1 MAGRRIHPPIFQDG
15 ADFYEWEREIEIWS
29 MVTDIPVDKQ
39 AAAIYL
45 SLEGKARECCKSI
58 KVDELKGSNGKE
70 KLMNKLQELYAVDNE
85 QRIYQAYE
93 EFENYARPTTSTM
106 TDFLNEWERRYNQL
120 KARDIELPDAVLAYR
135 LLKSANLSS
144 EKQALV
150 RATVSKLTLENMK
163 KQIKAIFDSS
173 AISDLSEQASAIK
186 LEQNAMYTQSMEND
200 CEEVFYN
207 RNKFIRGRGGFR
219 GSRGRGNYTYQG
231 GSRGYF
237 AGQHTERAAA
247 SGDTGSGDTSRT
259 RRTNPPTRSG
269 LPSRCVVCESIYHW
283 AKDCPHNKKVNQT
296 MFTKDIDIGTMNN
309 FVHETLNQAVLDSGC
324 SKTVCGEKWYKNFVE
339 SCSSKQRSEIKEK
352 QCKPSIFR
360 FGDGRE
366 VTSKMTVIL
375 PVTIGHTKVNLE
387 TDIVEADIPLLLSK
401 YSMKKADTTIDFST
415 DMVTMFGEKI
425 KLNFA
430 SSGHYMVP
438 LFPEHEILTATVI
451 EKLGEGSSL
460 KKNATKLHLQFGHA
474 SGHRIIQLLKD
485 AGNNDED
492 LFKIV
497 NDVVEECD
505 ICKLY
510 HKNKSRPVVGF
521 NLARDFNEVVSM
533 DLKFIESHG
542 ILHLIDNATKFS
554 SAAVLKSKRKEEIVE
569 KLFQH
574 WIQIFGSPDN
584 FLSDNGGEFNNDLMR
599 ELGELLNTRILTTAA
614 ESPWSNGV
622 TERHNALLAGM
633 VEKVMEDTNCSLEI
647 AVAWSVS
654 AKNALKNVHGFSP
667 NQLVFGR
674 NPNIPTVLNSK
685 PPALEGTTSSELIA
699 EHLNAMHVARKSYI
713 QAEASEKL
721 RRALQK
727 KTRTATVHTYKTG
740 EEVYYK
746 RNNSKRWHGPG
757 IVIGGI
763 NKQVFVKHGG
773 SVLRVNPCHLQH
785 VKRNLN
791 QSNEFSEMDNEPVN
805 GTVEA
810 NGNDEVPDQNDADA
824 AGEEATLLEEAEEME
839 MPSDFVGNA
848 DDDCLQE
855 QPEAPQGTD
864 GDPTSVHLQ
873 NPDAD
878 VTDGNQTDRKVTKE
892 PKEPRALQNLRAFNK
907 AGRKED
913 ILLSSGDKVNP
924 PKGSRIKYK
933 LSEEDEWATANV
945 LTENI
950 NQLLFLQT
958 GQHHKHAPEP
968 LITSDIH
975 EWEYANEEIL
985 AVNVDTS
992 DVLEAKMKE
1001 IENLRGHNIFTE
1013 VPREERKEPAIGSR
1027 WVITEKF
1034 KDGEKVT
1041 KARLVA
1047 KGFQEDNDLK
1057 RDSPTCLKENL
1068 RIVIAIAASEKWKI
1082 KSLDIKSAFLQG
1094 KEIER
1099 EVYLIP
1105 PPEASSSETL
1115 WKLNKVIYGLS
1126 DASRMWYLKVKEVL
1140 EQLGMKMSIY
1150 DEALFYYKEDGHLC
1164 GLIALHVDDFLHV
1177 GNKRFEETVIY
1188 KIKELFEISQEH
1200 DQFFNYLGL
1209 EIAQTSEGITFSQF
1223 NYIDQLTPLEG
1234 EATKTDLK
1242 SKIGQLAW
1250 VAGQTRPDISFDTCQ
1265 ASVNPA
1271 NENNDSVKRIN
1282 KCIKRLK
1289 ARNQVIKF
1297 VPIDFTSARIICF
1310 ADAAFANLHNG
1321 ASQGGFIVFLECKNK
1336 CIPLFWQSKK
1346 LRRVVKST
1354 LSAETMALMGG
1365 SEHCFLL
1372 KSIIKEILNV
1382 DLLITVLTDSESLTD
1397 SLATSKTLEDKR
1409 LKVDICVVRDYLK
1422 KGEIHQVCW
1431 VPTDKQLAD
1440 SLTKAGANPAK
1451 LLEVLQSARL
1461 QLD

>member
-1 MAGRRIHPPIFQDG
+1 MAGRRIHPPMFKDG
-15 ADFYEWEREIEIWS
+15 DDFYEWEREIEIWT
-29 MVTDIPVDKQ
+29 MVTDIPEDKQ

-58 KVDELKGSNGKE
+58 KADELKGNAGKV
-70 KLMNKLQELYAVDNE
+70 KLMDKLKELYAVDNE

-93 EFENYARPTTSTM
+93 EFENYARPTTGTM

-120 KARDIELPDAVLAYR
+120 KAREIVLPPAVLAYR

-150 RATVSKLTLENMK
+150 RATISKLTLEDMK

-173 AISDLSEQASAIK
+173 AISDLSEQTNAIK
-186 LEQNAMYTQSMEND
+186 LEQDAMYTQSMEND
-200 CEEVFYN
+200 CEEVFYS
-207 RNKFIRGRGGFR
+207 RNKFVRGRGGFR
-219 GSRGRGNYTYQG
+219 GSRGRGNNTYQG
-231 GSRGYF
+231 GSRGHF
-237 AGQHTERAAA
+237 VNQHTEGADA
-247 SGDTGSGDTSRT
+247 SGYTSKSRK
-259 RRTNPPTRSG
+259 TNPLTRSG
-269 LPSRCVVCESIYHW
+269 LPSRCAICESIFHW
-283 AKDCPHNKKVNQT
+283 AKDCPHKDRVHQT
-296 MFTKDIDIGTMNN
+296 MFTKDIDIGAMNN

-339 SCSSKQRSEIKEK
+339 SSASKQSEIKEK
-352 QCKPSIFR
+352 QCKPSTFR
-360 FGDGRE
+360 FGDGRG

-375 PVTIGHTKVNLE
+375 PVTIGHMKVNIE
-387 TDIVEADIPLLLSK
+387 TDVVEADIPLLLSK

-451 EKLGEGSSL
+451 EGLEGRSL

-485 AGNNDED
+485 AGNHDED

-533 DLKFIESHG
+533 DIKFIESHG

-569 KLFQH
+569 KIFQN

-584 FLSDNGGEFNNDLMR
+584 FFSDNGGEFNNELMR

-614 ESPWSNGV
+614 ESPWSNGI

-633 VEKVMEDTNCSLEI
+633 VEKVREDTKCSLEI

-654 AKNALKNVHGFSP
+654 AKNSLKNVHGFSP

-674 NPNIPTVLNSK
+674 NPNVPTVMNGK
-685 PPALEGTTSSELIA
+685 PPAHEGTTSSELIA
-699 EHLNAMHVARKSYI
+699 GHLNAMHAARKSYI
-713 QAEASEKL
+713 ESEASEKL
-721 RRALQK
+721 RRALRK
-727 KTRTATVHTYKTG
+727 KGRTSTVHTYKTG
-740 EEVYYK
+740 EEIYYK
-746 RNNSKRWHGPG
+746 RKNSKRWHGPG
-757 IVIGGI
+757 VVIGGI

-773 SVLRVNPCHLQH
+773 SVIRVSPCHLQH
-785 VKRNLN
+785 AKRYVSE
-791 QSNEFSEMDNEPVN
+791 SNENETKSENEPRTNEYDGQDMDQNMDIASQNEHDDAESETDVINDATHDLADQAYDSDN
-805 GTVEA
+805 GAHEIDRHETFPNDSSASCDIQAESVHDTDV
-810 NGNDEVPDQNDADA
+810 NDE
-824 AGEEATLLEEAEEME
+824 
-839 MPSDFVGNA
+839 
-848 DDDCLQE
+848 
-855 QPEAPQGTD
+855 
-864 GDPTSVHLQ
+864 
-873 NPDAD
+873 
-878 VTDGNQTDRKVTKE
+878 NQIDMNIA
-892 PKEPRALQNLRAFNK
+892 KEPRALRNLRAFNK
-907 AGRKED
+907 AGKKED
-913 ILLSSGDKVNP
+913 ILLSSTDNVKQKESNP
-924 PKGSRIKYK
+924 PKASRIKYK
-933 LSEEDEWATANV
+933 LSEDDEWVTANV
-945 LTENI
+945 LTDNI
-950 NQLLFLQT
+950 NEILFLQT
-958 GQHHKHAPEP
+958 SQHFKQAPEP
-968 LITSDIH
+968 LITSDIN

-1001 IENLRGHNIFTE
+1001 IENLKSHNIFTE
-1013 VPREERKEPAIGSR
+1013 VPREENKERTIGSR

-1047 KGFQEDNDLK
+1047 KGFQEETDLK

-1068 RIVIAIAASEKWKI
+1068 RIVVAIAASEKWKI

-1105 PPEASSSETL
+1105 PPEASDGRTL

-1150 DEALFYYKEDGHLC
+1150 DEALFYYKEVGNLC
-1164 GLIALHVDDFLHV
+1164 GLIAIHVDDFLHV

-1209 EIAQTSEGITFSQF
+1209 EIAQISEGITFSQF
-1223 NYIDQLTPLEG
+1223 GYIDQLTPLEG
-1234 EATKTDLK
+1234 EITKTDLK

-1250 VAGQTRPDISFDTCQ
+1250 VAGQTRPDISFDVCH
-1265 ASVNPA
+1265 ASVNQA

-1289 ARNQVIKF
+1289 AENHMIKF
-1297 VPIDFTSARIICF
+1297 IPIDFTSAKIICF

-1336 CIPLFWQSKK
+1336 CVPLFWQSKK
-1346 LRRVVKST
+1346 LKRVVKST
-1354 LSAETMALMGG
+1354 LSAETMALMEGA
-1365 SEHCFLL
+1365 EHCFLL

-1382 DLLITVLTDSESLTD
+1382 DLPITVITDSKSLKD
-1397 SLATSKTLEDKR
+1397 CLSTSKTLEDKR

-1422 KGEIHQVCW
+1422 KGEIDKVCW
-1431 VPTDKQLAD
+1431 ISTEKQLAD
-1440 SLTKAGANPAK
+1440 SLTKSGANPAK